1 MNQRSLWQR
10 FVGCPAVRSGP
21 FLMIAKI
28 NPMVF
33 LSCHRKNLFQ
43 NKGLFAP
50 SLPRRG
56 CTPQPRVAER
66 TLGPGGLGRVY
77 PERVVQASGRAWYNP
92 FRVEPTESPG
102 SQGAL
107 RDPGL
112 WCATPSG

>member
-43 NKGLFAP
+43 NKGLFATFFTP
-50 SLPRRG
+50 KGLHTTAQGRGAHPRTRWTG
-56 CTPQPRVAER
+56 
-66 TLGPGGLGRVY
+66 
-77 PERVVQASGRAWYNP
+77 
-92 FRVEPTESPG
+92 
-102 SQGAL
+102 
-107 RDPGL
+107 
-112 WCATPSG
+112 

>member
-50 SLPRRG
+50 L
-56 CTPQPRVAER
+56 
-66 TLGPGGLGRVY
+66 Y
-77 PERVVQASGRAWYNP
+77 PEGVAHH
-92 FRVEPTESPG
+92 SPG
-102 SQGAL
+102 SRSAPW
-107 RDPGL
+107 DPVDGVESTLKGL
-112 WCATPSG
+112 YKPPAKPGTTLSG